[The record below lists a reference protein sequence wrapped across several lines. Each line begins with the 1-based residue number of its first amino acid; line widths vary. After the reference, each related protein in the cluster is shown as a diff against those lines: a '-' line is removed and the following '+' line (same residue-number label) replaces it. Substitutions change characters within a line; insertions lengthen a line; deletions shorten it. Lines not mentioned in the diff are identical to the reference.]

1 MFVCLHLYV
10 LYVQIHVFGKPFSHS
25 KHFYGENHARVGG
38 AHGATEIFGSIMS
51 EPLTDYVDSN
61 LASWPVLKTP
71 CSPILSPVVLHTDT
85 QHYVE
90 NLRLGK
96 L

>member
-1 MFVCLHLYV
+1 MPPFVCFV
-10 LYVQIHVFGKPFSHS
+10 CSNSCIRQTIQSFQA
-25 KHFYGENHARVGG
+25 FYGENHARVGG

-85 QHYVE
+85 QHYVG